1 MAWVDQLRTQMP
13 TQQACTA
20 LPVPRSWYYRAR
32 QTETQRAN
40 AQPPVRP
47 KPTHALSETEKQ
59 TVRGTLNSMRFQDQT
74 PRTVYATLLDEG
86 TYLCHWR
93 TMYRILDEHDEV
105 RERRAVRERAKPS
118 RPQLVARGINQVWSW
133 DITRLQGV
141 GRGVSYY
148 LYVMLDVFSRFVVGW
163 MLADRE
169 NQALGTHFVATT
181 CDQHTIAPEQLTIH
195 SDRGNPMRAGT
206 MAELLTQLGVTQS
219 FARPRTPND
228 NPYSEA
234 QFKTMKYRPTYPEC
248 FDDRDAAHAWAKQ
261 FFRWYNHDHYH
272 VALGLMTP
280 AMVHHGQVEEV
291 RTHRQRVLDAAYAAT
306 PHRFPGG
313 RPRAA
318 VPASEVWIN
327 APSDGDL
334 TFSAPA
340 LSADEPGAQ
349 AGSRVGSAALDAAEH
364 LATIDNGREA
374 IISVKSTPFEN
385 SKLSH
390 SS

>member
-1 MAWVDQLRTQMP
+1 MAWVDGLRAQMSA
-13 TQQACTA
+13 QQACAA
-20 LPVPRSWYYRAR
+20 LAVPRSWYYRAR
-32 QTETQRAN
+32 RSKNEPAN
-40 AQPPVRP
+40 AQPPARP
-47 KPTHALSETEKQ
+47 SPAHALSEAEKQ
-59 TVRGTLNSMRFQDQT
+59 TVRQTLNSSRFQDQT

-105 RERRAVRERAKPS
+105 HERRAVRERAKPS

-133 DITRLQGV
+133 DITRLRGT
-141 GRGVSYY
+141 GRGIYYY

-181 CDQHTIAPEQLTIH
+181 CAQHAIAAEQLTIH

-206 MAELLTQLGVTQS
+206 MTELLTELGVAQS

-234 QFKTMKYRPTYPEC
+234 HFKTMKYRPSYPEC
-248 FDDRDAAHAWAKQ
+248 FDDRDAAHEWAKQ
-261 FFRWYNHDHYH
+261 FFPWYNHDHYH

-280 AMVHHGQVEEV
+280 AMVHHGQVKEV
-291 RTHRQRVLDAAYAAT
+291 QTQRQRVLDAAYAAT
-306 PHRFPGG
+306 PHRFPSG

-318 VPASEVWIN
+318 GPASEVWIN
-327 APSDGDL
+327 APSDEEL
-334 TFSAPA
+334 AFSAPA
-340 LSADEPGAQ
+340 TPADKPGAQ
-349 AGSRVGSAALDAAEH
+349 MVSRVGSAALDIGEH
-364 LATIDNGREA
+364 MASVDDGQGA
-374 IISVKSTPFEN
+374 IVSVKSTPSESSN
-385 SKLSH
+385 LSQFP
-390 SS
+390 